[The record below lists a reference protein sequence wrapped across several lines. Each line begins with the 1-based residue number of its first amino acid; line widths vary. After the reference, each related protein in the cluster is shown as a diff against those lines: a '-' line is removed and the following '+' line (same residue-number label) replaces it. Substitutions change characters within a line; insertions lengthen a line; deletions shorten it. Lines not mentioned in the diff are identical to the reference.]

1 MKTKATVILTL
12 VALALICAPAVGDPF
27 DDQILKFQQ
36 KPMVGT
42 IIPDSTG
49 VGTRYFGH
57 DELSTAYWIQD
68 IGGYKGEFMADDFA
82 DRFNTPVVHVTWWGS
97 YMNTPDP
104 VGRVQRFAVMF
115 ETDKPAD
122 ATGNFSRPDQLILG
136 QTVKRGPLSPG
147 SGTFTETLV
156 SPGGSPLNEAIYKY
170 NAELALPFEQEPDT
184 VYWLKIV
191 ALVGPDD
198 EPDLRWGWHN
208 RDYTVPNG
216 LASAVPVPGERDE
229 RPIVDPTYPTEV
241 WHFQDDAVT
250 GLVELYLDDPE
261 AMDIRDVIQT
271 EYEPTY
277 YMDFADGPGPAAG
290 ANIGNIGQFS
300 KDLAFELYTIPEPTT
315 LFLVLTLGLP
325 AVLRR
330 RRS

>member
-1 MKTKATVILTL
+1 MKTKVTAILTL
-12 VALALICAPAVGDPF
+12 VALAVICAPAVGDPL
-27 DDQILKFQQ
+27 DNQILKFQQ
-36 KPMVGT
+36 KPMIGT
-42 IIPDSTG
+42 PIPDSTG
-49 VGTRYFGH
+49 LITRYFGH

-68 IGGYKGEFMADDFA
+68 INGYKGTFMADDFA

-97 YMNTPDP
+97 YIDTPDLAN
-104 VGRVQRFAVMF
+104 GVQRFAIMF

-122 ATGNFSRPDQLILG
+122 ATGGFSRPDQLILG

-156 SPGGSPLNEAIYKY
+156 SPGGAPLNEAIYKY

-191 ALVGPDD
+191 ALIGPED
-198 EPDLRWGWHN
+198 EPNLRWGWHN
-208 RDYTVPNG
+208 RDYTVPDG

-229 RPIVDPTYPTEV
+229 RPIIDPTYPTEV

-250 GLVELYLDDPE
+250 GNIELYPDP
-261 AMDIRDVIQT
+261 AGPKIDDVIQT
-271 EYEPTY
+271 EFEPTY
-277 YMDFADGPGPAAG
+277 YLDGIDGPGSPAG
-290 ANIGNIGQFS
+290 ANGGNIGQFS
-300 KDLAFELYTIPEPTT
+300 KDLAFELYTIPEPAT
-315 LFLVLTLGLP
+315 LFIVLTLGLP